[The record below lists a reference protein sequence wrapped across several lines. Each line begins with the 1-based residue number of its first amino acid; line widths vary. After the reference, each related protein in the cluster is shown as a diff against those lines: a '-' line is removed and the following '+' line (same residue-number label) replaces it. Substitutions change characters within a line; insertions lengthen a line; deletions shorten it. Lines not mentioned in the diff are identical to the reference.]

1 MSRAIELAA
10 LGLGTTSPNP
20 VVGCVILDRTG
31 AVVGEG
37 YHAAA
42 GGPHAEVVA
51 LAGAGVRA
59 TGGTAVVTL
68 EPCHHTGRTGPCTAA
83 LLAAG
88 IVRVVSAV
96 ADPNPAATGGAA
108 ALRAAGVD
116 VVGDVHTA
124 EAARG
129 NEAWLL
135 AVREGRPFVTW
146 KYAASLDGQVAAA
159 DGSSQWITSA
169 AARADVHRLRAR
181 SDAVIA
187 GVGTVLAD
195 DPALTARPDG
205 TTLDRQP
212 LRVVV
217 DSCARTPLT
226 AGVLGGSARTLVAVT
241 ADAPAQR
248 VDALRRTT
256 AEVTVLPRAD
266 DGVDLA
272 ALLAQL
278 YTRGL
283 RGVLL
288 EGGPRL
294 TGSFLRLGAVDRVIG
309 YVAPVLLGSGR
320 WPALRAA
327 LGDSIDQ
334 TPRLRLDEV
343 TRIGPDVRLTARPAT
358 DNPATDNP
366 ATDNPATDNP
376 ATDNEES

>member
-1 MSRAIELAA
+1 
-10 LGLGTTSPNP
+10 
-20 VVGCVILDRTG
+20 
-31 AVVGEG
+31 
-37 YHAAA
+37 
-42 GGPHAEVVA
+42 
-51 LAGAGVRA
+51 
-59 TGGTAVVTL
+59 
-68 EPCHHTGRTGPCTAA
+68 
-83 LLAAG
+83 
-88 IVRVVSAV
+88 
-96 ADPNPAATGGAA
+96 
-108 ALRAAGVD
+108 
-116 VVGDVHTA
+116 
-124 EAARG
+124 
-129 NEAWLL
+129 
-135 AVREGRPFVTW
+135 
-146 KYAASLDGQVAAA
+146 
-159 DGSSQWITSA
+159 
-169 AARADVHRLRAR
+169 VHRLRAR

-288 EGGPRL
+288 EGGPTL
-294 TGSFLRLGAVDRVIG
+294 AGSFLRLGAVDRVIG

-334 TPRLRLDEV
+334 APRLRLDEV
-343 TRIGPDVRLTARPAT
+343 TRIGPDVRLTARSAT
-358 DNPATDNP
+358 DNPATDP
-366 ATDNPATDNP
+366 ATDH
-376 ATDNEES
+376 EES